1 MQTIPE
7 IDSDKPPRETL
18 AADIPWLEPLPI
30 RGGWGYTRE
39 DACIID
45 KNDPLV
51 DPAQPFD
58 GIAIERA
65 FVEARI
71 HEEMV
76 ILPPEGER
84 FEEIQWQLLEQRLV
98 THDWRRFDMLR
109 YEITAFRE
117 KDWKAVMAEL
127 GKAAGNGQGFDNEAY
142 EKALRERTVRFTR
155 EFWFDIESWF

>member
-45 KNDPLV
+45 KSDPRL

-117 KDWKAVMAEL
+117 NDWKAVMAEL
-127 GKAAGNGQGFDNEAY
+127 GEVADNGQGFDSEAY

-155 EFWFDIESWF
+155 EFWFDIESFI

>member
-39 DACIID
+39 DACTID
-45 KNDPLV
+45 RNDPLV

-109 YEITAFRE
+109 YEITAFPE
-117 KDWKAVMAEL
+117 NDWKVLMAEP
-127 GKAAGNGQGFDNEAY
+127 GKAADNGQGFDNGAY
-142 EKALRERTVRFTR
+142 GEMLQDKMVRFTR
-155 EFWFDIESWF
+155 EFWFDIECWF